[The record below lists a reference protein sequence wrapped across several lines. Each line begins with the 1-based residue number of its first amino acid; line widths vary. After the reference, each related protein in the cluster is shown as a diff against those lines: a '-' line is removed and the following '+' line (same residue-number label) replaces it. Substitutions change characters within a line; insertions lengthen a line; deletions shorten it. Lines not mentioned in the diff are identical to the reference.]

1 MVEPELSI
9 ALASG
14 LVSVGYYG
22 YLSCFGKKRKLKNE
36 RICSIVMST
45 GTGKSRLKHALNA
58 ISKGLQIVDVD
69 EEVEQD
75 SNKLN
80 YLVKCKNY
88 IKMLLKEFPK
98 TKFLILCSSQEQSS
112 YFGVKNYNVFVVTP
126 SRLVFQRLIDN
137 LTPSQEQLKTK
148 MEIDRLELIKATN
161 EEKLN
166 IFASFND
173 LYTIIKQAYK
183 LQSSF

>member
-1 MVEPELSI
+1 MVEPELTL

-14 LVSVGYYG
+14 LVSVGYYS
-22 YLSCFGKKRKLKNE
+22 YLSCFGKNRKLKNE
-36 RICSIVMST
+36 RLCSIVMSI
-45 GTGKSRLKHALNA
+45 GTGKSRLKHALS
-58 ISKGLQIVDVD
+58 ISKGLKIVDIE
-69 EEVEQD
+69 EEVQQD
-75 SNKLN
+75 SNKLS

-112 YFGVKNYNVFVVTP
+112 YFGVKNYNVFVITP

-137 LTPSQEQLKTK
+137 LTPSQEQLKIR

-161 EEKLN
+161 EEQLN
-166 IFASFND
+166 IFDSYND

>member
-9 ALASG
+9 ALVSG

-22 YLSCFGKKRKLKNE
+22 YLSCFGKKRKLKDE
-36 RICSIVMST
+36 RLCSIVMST
-45 GTGKSRLKHALNA
+45 GTGKSMLKHALNS
-58 ISKGLQIVDVD
+58 ISKGLHIVDVD
-69 EEVEQD
+69 EEVEAD
-75 SNKLN
+75 NNKLN

-98 TKFLILCSSQEQSS
+98 TKFLILCSSQEQST
-112 YFGVKNYNVFVVTP
+112 YFGVKNYNLFIVTP
-126 SRLVFQRLIDN
+126 NMSIFNKILNN
-137 LTPSQEQLKTK
+137 LTPSQQEKKMK
-148 MEIDRLELIKATN
+148 MEVDRLQLIKETN
-161 EEKLN
+161 EEQLN
-166 IFASFND
+166 IFDSYND

>member
-1 MVEPELSI
+1 MVEPELTI

-36 RICSIVMST
+36 RLCSIVMST
-45 GTGKSRLKHALNA
+45 GTGKSMLKHALS
-58 ISKGLQIVDVD
+58 ISKGLKILDIE
-69 EEVEQD
+69 EEVEAD
-75 SNKLN
+75 NNKLN

-88 IKMLLKEFPK
+88 IKMLLTEFPK
-98 TKFLILCSSQEQSS
+98 TKFLILCSSKEQSS

-126 SRLVFQRLIDN
+126 DRLLFQKLLI
-137 LTPSQEQLKTK
+137 LTPSQEDKRLK
-148 MEIDRLELIKATN
+148 MEIDRLQLIKETN
-161 EEKLN
+161 EEQLN
-166 IFASFND
+166 IFASYND